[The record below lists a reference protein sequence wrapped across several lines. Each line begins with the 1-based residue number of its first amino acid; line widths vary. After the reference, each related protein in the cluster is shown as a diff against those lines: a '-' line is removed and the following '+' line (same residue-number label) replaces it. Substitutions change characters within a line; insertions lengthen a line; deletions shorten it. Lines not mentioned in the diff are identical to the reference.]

1 MASFTDTK
9 ERIWT
14 IEITLGVAR
23 KVKRDTEVDLLAAL
37 KNPES
42 ANNLMVSLIDDP
54 ERLGQVLYATA
65 TPPEDGLSVD
75 DLFLALDHEAAESA
89 FNALDEAITDF
100 FPPQVRGRLKRA
112 KQKVLTVMQKEAEMN
127 LQELD
132 AAIDGAE
139 FEEVILNSI
148 RGESSTALPVS

>member
-9 ERIWT
+9 ERVWT
-14 IEITLGVAR
+14 IVITLGVAR

-42 ANNLMVSLIDDP
+42 ANKLMVSLLDDP

-75 DLFLALDHEAAESA
+75 DLFMALDHEAAEAA

-112 KQKVLTVMQKEAEMN
+112 KQKVVTVMQKEAEMN

-132 AAIDGAE
+132 EAIDGAE
-139 FEEVILNSI
+139 FEEAILNSI
-148 RGESSTALPVS
+148 RGESSSVSPVS

>member
-1 MASFTDTK
+1 MASFTDTQ
-9 ERIWT
+9 ERVWT
-14 IEITLGVAR
+14 IVITLGTAR

-42 ANNLMVSLIDDP
+42 ANKLMVSLADDP

-65 TPPEDGLSVD
+65 TPPENGLSVD

-112 KQKVLTVMQKEAEMN
+112 KQKVLTVMQKETEMN

>member
-23 KVKRDTEVDLLAAL
+23 KVKRATEVDLLAAL

-42 ANNLMVSLIDDP
+42 ANNLMVSLVDDP

-132 AAIDGAE
+132 AAIDGAD
-139 FEEVILNSI
+139 FEKAILDSI

>member
-9 ERIWT
+9 ERVWT

-42 ANNLMVSLIDDP
+42 ANNLMVSLVDDP

-75 DLFLALDHEAAESA
+75 DLFLTLDHEAAESA

-112 KQKVLTVMQKEAEMN
+112 KQKVLTVMQKETEMN

-132 AAIDGAE
+132 AAIDGEE
-139 FEEVILNSI
+139 FEKLILDSI